1 LVEQKSHRVAGRGK
15 IWSSTK
21 AANANACRIS
31 SSSSSGYARFSSCVI
46 PAKPSNPK
54 CKDLSCLATDIRKV
68 DASSGKEERIQHFD
82 QDAEFSSY
90 SRDGRTVAFMSAK
103 AVHPNVWVA
112 SLEGGGPRQVT
123 FDPESM
129 GFPSWSPDGKTLA
142 LEAKRGDPDSIY
154 LLEPGKTP
162 EQLHTRLRSQL
173 AL

>member
-1 LVEQKSHRVAGRGK
+1 
-15 IWSSTK
+15 
-21 AANANACRIS
+21 
-31 SSSSSGYARFSSCVI
+31 
-46 PAKPSNPK
+46 
-54 CKDLSCLATDIRKV
+54 
-68 DASSGKEERIQHFD
+68 
-82 QDAEFSSY
+82 
-90 SRDGRTVAFMSAK
+90 MSAK